1 MKQVCEFC
9 EQQFNLILLSVL
21 FLCLVGACL
30 HLHGDGSA
38 QHIQD
43 LLRWVETEAAG
54 VLGAILM
61 LITGQIR
68 GAKREP
74 KPPDTPPVVQ

>member
-54 VLGAILM
+54 VLGAIL
-61 LITGQIR
+61 LAITSQIR
-68 GAKREP
+68 AAAKREP
-74 KPPDTPPVVQ
+74 KPPDATVVQ